1 MVIPFGMSKCQID
14 LFHPLAEYLPWLR
27 TNTLVFSA
35 NNRPDIA
42 TGWSMVCLRWCLQT
56 IYPKQ
61 TLLSLECHDVVL
73 KQKKFVDDPSIPALV
88 ILTCSH
94 GCILTVM
101 WLWMSWLHPNMS
113 TNLYTA
119 ASLHLR
125 CRSARVYLDAFTP
138 LRSSM
143 GKTGCAGTV
152 TCKEAVLCPCL
163 LAVAS
168 TTFSC
173 SLCIALL
180 SLGGRLDPSIWLFM
194 MPSNS
199 LRNAPLFRILVTLC
213 SRSSTLKSRCKT

>member
-1 MVIPFGMSKCQID
+1 MAIPGFGMSKKVNLAKISALIKNTYIHIFCQWKV
-14 LFHPLAEYLPWLR
+14 ASTNYL
-27 TNTLVFSA
+27 SQ
-35 NNRPDIA
+35 NN
-42 TGWSMVCLRWCLQT
+42 
-56 IYPKQ
+56 
-61 TLLSLECHDVVL
+61 LECHDVL
-73 KQKKFVDDPSIPALV
+73 KQNSCSWSLNFSIGTP
-88 ILTCSH
+88 TCSH
-94 GCILTVM
+94 GRILTVM
-101 WLWMSWLHPNMS
+101 WLWMSWLQPNMS

-125 CRSARVYLDAFTP
+125 WRSARVYLDAFTP

-152 TCKEAVLCPCL
+152 TCKEPVPCPCL

-180 SLGGRLDPSIWLFM
+180 GLGGRLDPSIWLFM

-199 LRNAPLFRILVTLC
+199 LRKAPLFRILVTLC